1 MPTELYGLQDA
12 QQMYV
17 TQPVTLFYDIHVAV
31 SPVDDLVADVESRRH
46 LHGIRCGPFLTFP

>member
-1 MPTELYGLQDA
+1 MPTELYGLQDV
-12 QQMYV
+12 YV

-46 LHGIRCGPFLTFP
+46 LHGIRCGRFLTFP